1 MTSLTRFETD
11 NAARY
16 LTKLCQHFGR
26 KVEVQETGKA
36 GWIQFPFGRCEMT
49 VKPHHLELRATAP
62 DADGLAL
69 VAQVVTSHL
78 ERYAFRENPML
89 DWQTTPD

>member
-1 MTSLTRFETD
+1 MTSLTRFETQ

-16 LTKLCQHFGR
+16 LTKLLQHFGR
-26 KVEVQETGKA
+26 KVEVQETGEA
-36 GWIQFPFGRCEMT
+36 GWVQFPFGRCEMT
-49 VKPHHLELRATAP
+49 ADAQHLELRASAP
-62 DADGLAL
+62 DAEGMAL
-69 VAQVVTSHL
+69 VVQVVTSHL